1 MTTNQ
6 KHSNSS
12 TTIPQTKKFVKL
24 IVDEKGYNNKP
35 SGKEMG
41 SITKRMCKPENVKE
55 ISLDTL
61 SNYITSGYTFSVS
74 FAQGGTSDKN
84 FISSDIVALDF
95 DGALTVNEVLD
106 TLNKNNITA
115 NIIYYT
121 YSHGEKGERFRVI
134 TALSER
140 ITDCKKK
147 KKIIKGYQSLFGDNT
162 DNATVA
168 AVQRFLGTNKNLYK
182 PVDLYNTTN
191 KQIFLDL
198 FSKTEILPVQ
208 YKPKNDFDLTEAL
221 ENFDL
226 AAWLKTKYSFDKI
239 YHKGS
244 GICFNP
250 CPICGHN
257 DNFIVTGS
265 KYNCFST
272 KTGGNSIISFLM
284 QVEKMDKLQAV
295 EYFKYDILGLKRET
309 KPEVKQKSEILPF
322 IKVKYN
328 RNGEKIESVSPPL
341 LADFIRQN
349 TKYLFIKDISTGSI
363 HHYFYQHGCYKLV
376 NSDELKGIIK
386 SFIYNYNKELIK
398 MKDINETYFDITTD
412 LKFIDGDL
420 LNNNENIINFQNCIL
435 DLNTMETKPHS
446 PEYFSTIQIPCNW
459 SDEDI
464 KTPVYDNFINT
475 LTDGDTQKRRFIEQ
489 FIGAIISNIKGY
501 RMKKAL
507 FLVGDGNTGK
517 SQLKTLTEMLI
528 GKGNFTGIDLIDLEQ
543 RFGVANLHNKRL
555 AGSSDMGFMDVK
567 DLRTFKKVTGGD
579 TLFGERKGVDGF
591 EFNYNGLLWFC
602 SNQKPR
608 FGGDKGDWVYD
619 RMTFIECNNVIPK
632 EKQDKHLIDKLY
644 AERDGIVKKCILALK
659 KVIDNGYNFDEPAS
673 SIKALKE
680 YKIENNNVYRF
691 IEECITECHPS
702 RQRECKKAKV
712 YLVYKAWCQVQCYTP
727 IGRNKFYDEFASY
740 YKRDIDDLIAH
751 DRIDGDVLIDLTL
764 TLNTKKEFKEVY
776 GYDSI

>member
-140 ITDCKKK
+140 ITDCNEY

-265 KYNCFST
+265 KYNCFS
-272 KTGGNSIISFLM
+272 I
-284 QVEKMDKLQAV
+284 
-295 EYFKYDILGLKRET
+295 
-309 KPEVKQKSEILPF
+309 
-322 IKVKYN
+322 
-328 RNGEKIESVSPPL
+328 
-341 LADFIRQN
+341 
-349 TKYLFIKDISTGSI
+349 
-363 HHYFYQHGCYKLV
+363 
-376 NSDELKGIIK
+376 
-386 SFIYNYNKELIK
+386 
-398 MKDINETYFDITTD
+398 
-412 LKFIDGDL
+412 
-420 LNNNENIINFQNCIL
+420 
-435 DLNTMETKPHS
+435 
-446 PEYFSTIQIPCNW
+446 
-459 SDEDI
+459 
-464 KTPVYDNFINT
+464 
-475 LTDGDTQKRRFIEQ
+475 
-489 FIGAIISNIKGY
+489 
-501 RMKKAL
+501 
-507 FLVGDGNTGK
+507 
-517 SQLKTLTEMLI
+517 
-528 GKGNFTGIDLIDLEQ
+528 
-543 RFGVANLHNKRL
+543 
-555 AGSSDMGFMDVK
+555 
-567 DLRTFKKVTGGD
+567 
-579 TLFGERKGVDGF
+579 
-591 EFNYNGLLWFC
+591 FC
-602 SNQKPR
+602 
-608 FGGDKGDWVYD
+608 
-619 RMTFIECNNVIPK
+619 
-632 EKQDKHLIDKLY
+632 
-644 AERDGIVKKCILALK
+644 A
-659 KVIDNGYNFDEPAS
+659 
-673 SIKALKE
+673 
-680 YKIENNNVYRF
+680 
-691 IEECITECHPS
+691 
-702 RQRECKKAKV
+702 
-712 YLVYKAWCQVQCYTP
+712 
-727 IGRNKFYDEFASY
+727 ASY
-740 YKRDIDDLIAH
+740 N
-751 DRIDGDVLIDLTL
+751 VP
-764 TLNTKKEFKEVY
+764 
-776 GYDSI
+776 